1 MLPLGT
7 SASVSVTNNV
17 QIRTA
22 VERTAVYSDVTGNVQ
37 YLSGRGS
44 FPYTILANG
53 GASSS
58 AMYAQTTAIQ
68 GSVNLAN
75 ATGAKAKAIIKF

>member
-1 MLPLGT
+1 MG
-7 SASVSVTNNV
+7 
-17 QIRTA
+17 IRTP
-22 VERTAVYSDVTGNVQ
+22 VERTAVYSDATGNVQ

-44 FPYTILANG
+44 FPYIILANG

-58 AMYAQTTAIQ
+58 GMYAQTTAIQ

-75 ATGAKAKAIIKF
+75 ATGGKAIVCIKY